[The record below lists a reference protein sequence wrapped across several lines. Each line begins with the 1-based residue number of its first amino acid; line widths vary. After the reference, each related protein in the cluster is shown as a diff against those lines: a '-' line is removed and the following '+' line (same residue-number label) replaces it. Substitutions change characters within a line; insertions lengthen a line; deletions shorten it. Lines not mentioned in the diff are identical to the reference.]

1 MKSQVIRI
9 RNLPATRSVLQR
21 YQLKPT
27 LLLVSMIIIGMLLVA
42 ARPYLLL
49 GGIMM
54 TMLGAFCLFVM
65 PDGILCEFTREYLI
79 LYNRRRT
86 DDCMLIYWDEI
97 VSWKYEKHS
106 TADEL
111 IITLVDGST
120 QKQECYSKRICIY
133 MRIYVPEKEARV
145 RARKL

>member
-27 LLLVSMIIIGMLLVA
+27 LLLVNMIIIGMLLVA

-97 VSWKYEKHS
+97 VS
-106 TADEL
+106 
-111 IITLVDGST
+111 
-120 QKQECYSKRICIY
+120 
-133 MRIYVPEKEARV
+133 
-145 RARKL
+145 